1 MPNWQNG
8 KTGGGALVQRI
19 NKMPATSENQEKVL
33 KLKETHAEERAARQ
47 NDAAT
52 MLRLWSLL
60 SNDSG
65 LKDTTIGHRNIL

>member
-1 MPNWQNG
+1 MDKRAGVLKLSGSQE
-8 KTGGGALVQRI
+8 
-19 NKMPATSENQEKVL
+19 MPATSDNNEKIL
-33 KLKETHAEERAARQ
+33 KLKEIHAEERAARQ

-60 SNDSG
+60 CNDSG

>member
-1 MPNWQNG
+1 
-8 KTGGGALVQRI
+8 
-19 NKMPATSENQEKVL
+19 MPATSDNNEKIL

-60 SNDSG
+60 CNDSG